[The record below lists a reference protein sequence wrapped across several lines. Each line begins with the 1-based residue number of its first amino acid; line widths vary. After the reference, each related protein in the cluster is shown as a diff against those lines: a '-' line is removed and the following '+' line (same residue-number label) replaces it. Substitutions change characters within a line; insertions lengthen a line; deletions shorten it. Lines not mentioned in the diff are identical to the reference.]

1 AYLILT
7 PTIFSLGWMPET
19 ITKYAAPDYGF
30 GNINRPLGIGL
41 LLGGAMMGVLSSLP
55 AIKEAMRS
63 IVAARSSGSASG
75 GSDELG
81 FKVILG
87 AAIASFIVLFL
98 AADFAHKA
106 PINPRDPVTNEVY
119 DTAAVKIDA
128 HGYTVGFA
136 SQETADTWHNAWTD
150 AQRDEYLEARKAD
163 RPGVLGGLDPHLRS
177 AIIALIGAAW
187 IWFAGI
193 IIAQCTG

>member
-1 AYLILT
+1 IAPFALGAGYLTGRAGLYVLAGGVLAYLILT

-87 AAIASFIVLFL
+87 AAI
-98 AADFAHKA
+98 
-106 PINPRDPVTNEVY
+106 
-119 DTAAVKIDA
+119 
-128 HGYTVGFA
+128 
-136 SQETADTWHNAWTD
+136 
-150 AQRDEYLEARKAD
+150 
-163 RPGVLGGLDPHLRS
+163 
-177 AIIALIGAAW
+177 
-187 IWFAGI
+187 
-193 IIAQCTG
+193 